1 VRPAVSRK
9 PASLAAAATG
19 GASFAAMP
27 IRWDNATPL
36 PASVADALAA
46 AVNAMP
52 RRAEAVHEAWWT
64 AVLGDPRARPRKE
77 THRSFVRLREH
88 TAPTIDLMCETCG
101 IERRSFATADA
112 LAAYGP
118 EQTMA
123 ALRPLLLRCTF
134 WRCAARYDHPSD
146 GADKWT

>member
-1 VRPAVSRK
+1 M
-9 PASLAAAATG
+9 T
-19 GASFAAMP
+19 M
-27 IRWDNATPL
+27 RWDNAAPL
-36 PASVADALAA
+36 PAAVADALAA
-46 AVNAMP
+46 AMHAMP
-52 RRAEAVHEAWWT
+52 SRAEAVHEAWWA

-77 THRSFVRLREH
+77 THHSLVRLHEH
-88 TAPTIDLMCETCG
+88 TAPTIDLMCDTCG

-134 WRCAARYDHPSD
+134 RRCAARYEPS
-146 GADKWT
+146 